1 MRAGGQIHEQRTRR
15 VPATPSSELCGHPAG
30 SVARM
35 SLEPLDANQPP
46 ERFYRGGAKIDR
58 FRGTAKGPD
67 FRPEDWVG
75 STTTLAGERRLGL
88 SRLRDGRL
96 LPTRS
101 PPIPRWLGPEH
112 VAAFG
117 TSTMLLVKLLDAGQR
132 LPVHAHPDDAF
143 SAAHL
148 HRPFGKAEAWYILD
162 GGTVHLGLRH
172 DVDPHPLADLVAWQD
187 TTALLGLLHERE
199 VEPGDVVYVP
209 PGELH
214 AVGARVFL
222 LELQQP
228 EDLSILLEWHG
239 FAIDGA
245 RDGHLGLGFDLALQA
260 VTTQGRSPEEV
271 DRWIL
276 PAGEGDS
283 ILPRESERYFRLE
296 RHVVDGH
303 DRDRPRLRDPRRRR
317 RRAEAHHRVRP
328 SFPVAH
334 GSTVAVP
341 HAEGGL
347 TASGAGTLLIC
358 RPPHP

>member
-1 MRAGGQIHEQRTRR
+1 
-15 VPATPSSELCGHPAG
+15 
-30 SVARM
+30 M
-35 SLEPLDANQPP
+35 SLAPLDANQPP

-88 SRLRDGRL
+88 SRLRDGRML
-96 LPTRS
+96 ADAIAADPVA
-101 PPIPRWLGPEH
+101 WLGAEH

-148 HRPFGKAEAWYILD
+148 GRPFGKAEAWYIID
-162 GGTVHLGLRH
+162 GGTVHIGLRH
-172 DVDPHPLADLVAWQD
+172 DVDPHTLADLVTWQD
-187 TTALLGLLHERE
+187 TTTLIGLLHERE

-239 FAIDGA
+239 FALDGA

-260 VTTQGRSPEEV
+260 VTTRGRSPEEV

-276 PAGEGDS
+276 PAAEGDS
-283 ILPRESERYFRLE
+283 ILPSESERFFRLE
-296 RHVVDGH
+296 RHVVDGEVAIARGFAILVVE
-303 DRDRPRLRDPRRRR
+303 DGALNLTTASGR
-317 RRAEAHHRVRP
+317 

-341 HAEGGL
+341 HAEGPL
-347 TASGAGTLLIC
+347 TASGEGTLLIC
-358 RPPHP
+358 RPPQP

>member
-1 MRAGGQIHEQRTRR
+1 MGLKR
-15 VPATPSSELCGHPAG
+15 
-30 SVARM
+30 
-35 SLEPLDANQPP
+35 LDANQPP

-75 STTTLAGERRLGL
+75 STTTLAGEQRLGL

-96 LPTRS
+96 LADAIAAD
-101 PPIPRWLGPEH
+101 PIAWLGAEH
-112 VAAFG
+112 VGAFG
-117 TSTMLLVKLLDAGQR
+117 PSTMLLVKLLDAGQR

-162 GGTVHLGLRH
+162 GGIVHLGLRRDIDRH
-172 DVDPHPLADLVAWQD
+172 ALAELVRWQD

-239 FAIDGA
+239 FALDGV
-245 RDGHLGLGFDLALQA
+245 RDGHLGLGFDLALRA
-260 VTTQGRSPEEV
+260 VNTRERSPAEL
-271 DRWIL
+271 DAWIL
-276 PAGEGDS
+276 PAAEGLS
-283 ILPRESERYFRLE
+283 ILPPESAPYFRLD
-296 RHVVDGH
+296 RHVVEGSVSIEPGFAIMVVEDGEVKLSTAA
-303 DRDRPRLRDPRRRR
+303 RSTK
-317 RRAEAHHRVRP
+317 RAKR
-328 SFPVAH
+328 
-334 GSTVAVP
+334 GSTIAAP
-341 HAEGGL
+341 HAEGPI
-347 TASGAGTLLIC
+347 TATGSGTLLVC
-358 RPPHP
+358 RPPRP

>member
-1 MRAGGQIHEQRTRR
+1 MGLVR
-15 VPATPSSELCGHPAG
+15 
-30 SVARM
+30 
-35 SLEPLDANQPP
+35 LDANQPP

-75 STTTLAGERRLGL
+75 STTALAGEQRLGL
-88 SRLRDGRL
+88 TRLRDGRL
-96 LPTRS
+96 LADAIAADPVT
-101 PPIPRWLGPEH
+101 WLGPDH
-112 VAAFG
+112 LAAYG

-148 HRPFGKAEAWYILD
+148 HRPFGKAEAWYIID

-172 DVDPHPLADLVAWQD
+172 DVDRRALADHVRWQD

-214 AVGARVFL
+214 AVGQGVFL

-239 FAIDGA
+239 FALDGA

-260 VTTQGRSPEEV
+260 VTTRERSPAEL

-276 PAGEGDS
+276 PAEEGLS
-283 ILPRESERYFRLE
+283 ILPSESAQYFRLD
-296 RHVVDGH
+296 RHVVNGSVTIEPGFAIIVVEDGEVKLSTAGGH
-303 DRDRPRLRDPRRRR
+303 S
-317 RRAEAHHRVRP
+317 RRAGR
-328 SFPVAH
+328 
-334 GSTVAVP
+334 GSTIAAP
-341 HAEGGL
+341 HGEGWI
-347 TASGAGTLLIC
+347 TATGTGTVLVC
-358 RPPHP
+358 RPPRS

>member
-1 MRAGGQIHEQRTRR
+1 MG
-15 VPATPSSELCGHPAG
+15 
-30 SVARM
+30 
-35 SLEPLDANQPP
+35 LERLDANQPP
-46 ERFYRGGAKIDR
+46 ERFYRGGAKIDH

-96 LPTRS
+96 LADAIAADPLT
-101 PPIPRWLGPEH
+101 WLGAEH

-117 TSTMLLVKLLDAGQR
+117 ASTMLLVKLLDAGQR
-132 LPVHAHPDDAF
+132 LPVHAHPDNEF

-172 DVDPHPLADLVAWQD
+172 EVDRHRLAALVDWQD

-199 VEPGDVVYVP
+199 VEAGDVVYVP

-260 VTTQGRSPEEV
+260 VNTQVRSPQEV

-276 PAGEGDS
+276 PAAEGDT
-283 ILPRESERYFRLE
+283 ILPRESEQYFILE
-296 RHVVDGH
+296 RHVVD
-303 DRDRPRLRDPRRRR
+303 RRVVIDPGFALIVVEDGEFKLSTAAGSS
-317 RRAEAHHRVRP
+317 RRARR
-328 SFPVAH
+328 
-334 GSTVAVP
+334 GSTIAVP
-341 HAEGGL
+341 HAEG
-347 TASGAGTLLIC
+347 TIRASGSGTVLVC
-358 RPPHP
+358 RPPRP

>member
-1 MRAGGQIHEQRTRR
+1 MGVER
-15 VPATPSSELCGHPAG
+15 
-30 SVARM
+30 
-35 SLEPLDANQPP
+35 LDANQPP

-75 STTTLAGERRLGL
+75 STTTLAGEQRLGL

-96 LPTRS
+96 LVDAIAADPVG
-101 PPIPRWLGPEH
+101 WLGAEH

-172 DVDPHPLADLVAWQD
+172 DVDRHTLADLVDWQD
-187 TTALLGLLHERE
+187 TTALIGLLHERE

-239 FAIDGA
+239 FALDGA

-260 VTTQGRSPEEV
+260 VTTRGRSTDEV

-276 PAGEGDS
+276 PAAEGDS
-283 ILPRESERYFRLE
+283 ILPPDSEPFFRLE
-296 RHVVDGH
+296 RREVDGAVTLEPGFAIIVVE
-303 DRDRPRLRDPRRRR
+303 DGDVRLSTVSGTS
-317 RRAEAHHRVRP
+317 RRARQ
-328 SFPVAH
+328 
-334 GSTVAVP
+334 GSTIAVA
-341 HAEGGL
+341 HAEGEI
-347 TASGAGTLLIC
+347 TATGSGTLLVC
-358 RPPHP
+358 RPPTPRA

>member
-1 MRAGGQIHEQRTRR
+1 MGLVR
-15 VPATPSSELCGHPAG
+15 
-30 SVARM
+30 
-35 SLEPLDANQPP
+35 LDANQPP

-75 STTTLAGERRLGL
+75 STTALAGEQRLGL
-88 SRLRDGRL
+88 TRLRDGRL
-96 LPTRS
+96 LADAIAADPVT
-101 PPIPRWLGPEH
+101 WLGPDH
-112 VAAFG
+112 LAAYG

-148 HRPFGKAEAWYILD
+148 HRPFGKAEAWYIID

-172 DVDPHPLADLVAWQD
+172 DVDRRALADLVRWQD

-214 AVGARVFL
+214 AVGQGVFL

-239 FAIDGA
+239 FALDGA
-245 RDGHLGLGFDLALQA
+245 RDGHLGLGFDLALRA
-260 VTTQGRSPEEV
+260 VTTRERSPAEL

-276 PAGEGDS
+276 PAEEGLS
-283 ILPRESERYFRLE
+283 ILPPESAQYFRLD
-296 RHVVDGH
+296 RHVVNGSVTIEPGFAIIVVEDGEVKLSTAGGH
-303 DRDRPRLRDPRRRR
+303 PRRAGR
-317 RRAEAHHRVRP
+317 
-328 SFPVAH
+328 
-334 GSTVAVP
+334 GSTIATP
-341 HAEGGL
+341 HGEGWI
-347 TASGAGTLLIC
+347 TATGTGTVLVC
-358 RPPHP
+358 RPPRS

>member
-1 MRAGGQIHEQRTRR
+1 MGVER
-15 VPATPSSELCGHPAG
+15 
-30 SVARM
+30 
-35 SLEPLDANQPP
+35 LDANQPP

-67 FRPEDWVG
+67 FRPEDWIG

-96 LPTRS
+96 LAEAIAADPLT
-101 PPIPRWLGPEH
+101 WLGPEH
-112 VAAFG
+112 IAAFG

-148 HRPFGKAEAWYILD
+148 HRPFGKAEAWYIID

-172 DVDPHPLADLVAWQD
+172 DVDRHHLANLVDWQD

-239 FAIDGA
+239 FELDGA

-260 VTTQGRSPEEV
+260 VTTQARSPQEV
-271 DRWIL
+271 DRWIR
-276 PAGEGDS
+276 PASEGDS
-283 ILPRESERYFRLE
+283 ILPAESEPFFRLE
-296 RHVVDGH
+296 RHVLDGRIVIEPGFAIAVVE
-303 DRDRPRLRDPRRRR
+303 DGEVKLST
-317 RRAEAHHRVRP
+317 AV
-328 SFPVAH
+328 
-334 GSTVAVP
+334 GSTKRAKQGSTLVFP
-341 HAEGGL
+341 HAEGAI
-347 TASGAGTLLIC
+347 TVSGAGTVLIC
-358 RPPHP
+358 RPPRP

>member
-1 MRAGGQIHEQRTRR
+1 MG
-15 VPATPSSELCGHPAG
+15 
-30 SVARM
+30 
-35 SLEPLDANQPP
+35 LEPLDANQPP
-46 ERFYRGGAKIDR
+46 ERFYRGGVKIDR

-75 STTTLAGERRLGL
+75 STTTLAGEKRLGL

-96 LPTRS
+96 LVDAITADPLA
-101 PPIPRWLGPEH
+101 WLGADH
-112 VAAFG
+112 LAAYG

-172 DVDPHPLADLVAWQD
+172 EIDRHTLADLVSWQD
-187 TTALLGLLHERE
+187 TSALVRLLHERE
-199 VEPGDVVYVP
+199 VEPGDVVFVP

-214 AVGARVFL
+214 AVGKGVFL

-239 FAIDGA
+239 FPLDGR

-260 VTTQGRSPEEV
+260 VTTQGRSTDAV
-271 DRWIL
+271 DAWVRA
-276 PAGEGDS
+276 AGEGDS
-283 ILPRESERYFRLE
+283 ILPSESERFFRLG
-296 RHVVDGH
+296 RHEIDGRMTVESGFAIVVVEDG
-303 DRDRPRLRDPRRRR
+303 DLKIKAADGESLRAPR
-317 RRAEAHHRVRP
+317 
-328 SFPVAH
+328 
-334 GSTVAVP
+334 GSTIAVP
-341 HAEGGL
+341 HAAGAIRISGTG
-347 TASGAGTLLIC
+347 TALVC
-358 RPPHP
+358 RPPRP

>member
-1 MRAGGQIHEQRTRR
+1 MG
-15 VPATPSSELCGHPAG
+15 
-30 SVARM
+30 
-35 SLEPLDANQPP
+35 LERLDANQPP
-46 ERFYRGGAKIDR
+46 ERFYRGGAKIDH

-96 LPTRS
+96 LADAIAADALT
-101 PPIPRWLGPEH
+101 WLGSEH
-112 VAAFG
+112 IDAFG
-117 TSTMLLVKLLDAGQR
+117 ASTMLLVKLLDAGQR

-148 HRPFGKAEAWYILD
+148 HRPSGKAEAWYILD
-162 GGTVHLGLRH
+162 GGTVHLGLRYE
-172 DVDPHPLADLVAWQD
+172 VDRHRLAALVDWQD

-260 VTTQGRSPEEV
+260 VTTQVRSPQDV

-276 PAGEGDS
+276 PAAEGDS
-283 ILPRESERYFRLE
+283 ILPDESEPFFRLE
-296 RHVVDGH
+296 RHVVDGRAVIEPGFAIIVVE
-303 DRDRPRLRDPRRRR
+303 DGEFKLSTAAGSS
-317 RRAEAHHRVRP
+317 RRARR
-328 SFPVAH
+328 
-334 GSTVAVP
+334 GGTIAVP
-341 HAEGGL
+341 HAEG
-347 TASGAGTLLIC
+347 AIRVSGSGTVLVC
-358 RPPHP
+358 RPPRP

>member
-1 MRAGGQIHEQRTRR
+1 MGLVR
-15 VPATPSSELCGHPAG
+15 
-30 SVARM
+30 
-35 SLEPLDANQPP
+35 LDANQPP

-67 FRPEDWVG
+67 RRPEDWIG
-75 STTTLAGERRLGL
+75 STTTLAGEKRLGL

-96 LPTRS
+96 LTDAIAADPLK
-101 PPIPRWLGPEH
+101 WLGADH
-112 VAAFG
+112 LAAYG
-117 TSTMLLVKLLDAGQR
+117 SSTMLLVKLLDAGQR

-162 GGTVHLGLRH
+162 GGLVHLGLRRDIDRH
-172 DVDPHPLADLVAWQD
+172 SLAELVRWQD
-187 TTALLGLLHERE
+187 TAALLGLLHERE

-214 AVGARVFL
+214 AIGARVFL

-239 FAIDGA
+239 FALDGQ

-260 VTTQGRSPEEV
+260 VNTRERSPAEL
-271 DRWIL
+271 DRWVL
-276 PAGEGDS
+276 PGGEGRS
-283 ILPRESERYFRLE
+283 ILPPDSAPYFRLD
-296 RHVVDGH
+296 RHVVDGFIDIEAGFAIIVVEEGEVKLTSAAGH
-303 DRDRPRLRDPRRRR
+303 SRRGRR
-317 RRAEAHHRVRP
+317 
-328 SFPVAH
+328 
-334 GSTVAVP
+334 GSTIAAP
-341 HAEGGL
+341 HAEGAI
-347 TASGAGTLLIC
+347 TASGSGIVLVC

>member
-1 MRAGGQIHEQRTRR
+1 
-15 VPATPSSELCGHPAG
+15 
-30 SVARM
+30 M

-75 STTTLAGERRLGL
+75 STTKLAGEQRLGL

-96 LPTRS
+96 LADAVAADPVM
-101 PPIPRWLGPEH
+101 WLGTAH
-112 VAAFG
+112 IAAYG

-143 SAAHL
+143 SGAYL
-148 HRPFGKAEAWYILD
+148 HRRFGKAEAWYIVD

-172 DVDPHPLADLVAWQD
+172 DVDRHSLADLVAWQD
-187 TTALLGLLHERE
+187 TTALVGLLHERE

-214 AVGARVFL
+214 AVGRRVFL

-239 FAIDGA
+239 FALDGQ
-245 RDGHLGLGFDLALQA
+245 RDGHLGIGFDLALQA
-260 VTTQGRSPEEV
+260 VTTKGRSTEDV

-283 ILPRESERYFRLE
+283 ILPAESEPFFRLE
-296 RHVVDGH
+296 KRVVDGRIAIEPGFAVIVVE
-303 DRDRPRLRDPRRRR
+303 DGELKLT
-317 RRAEAHHRVRP
+317 AA
-328 SFPVAH
+328 S
-334 GSTVAVP
+334 GSTLRAPRGTTVTAP
-341 HAEGGL
+341 HADGAI
-347 TASGAGTLLIC
+347 TVSGAGTILVC
-358 RPPHP
+358 RPPRP

>member
-1 MRAGGQIHEQRTRR
+1 MG
-15 VPATPSSELCGHPAG
+15 
-30 SVARM
+30 
-35 SLEPLDANQPP
+35 LEPLDANQPP

-75 STTTLAGERRLGL
+75 STTSLAGEKRLGL

-96 LPTRS
+96 LADAIAADPVT
-101 PPIPRWLGPEH
+101 WLGEAH

-172 DVDPHPLADLVAWQD
+172 DVDRHTLADLVAWQD
-187 TTALLGLLHERE
+187 TAALLRLLHERE

-214 AVGARVFL
+214 AIGKGVFL
-222 LELQQP
+222 LEVQQP
-228 EDLSILLEWHG
+228 EDLSILLEWNG
-239 FAIDGA
+239 FALDGA

-260 VTTQGRSPEEV
+260 VTTHGRSPDDV
-271 DRWIL
+271 DRWIMS
-276 PAGEGDS
+276 ASEGDS
-283 ILPRESERYFRLE
+283 ILPSESERFFRLE
-296 RHVVDGH
+296 RHVVDGKVVV
-303 DRDRPRLRDPRRRR
+303 DPGFAIIVIEDGEVKLKTAAGDS
-317 RRAEAHHRVRP
+317 RRARLGATIA
-328 SFPVAH
+328 S
-334 GSTVAVP
+334 P
-341 HAEGGL
+341 HADG
-347 TASGAGTLLIC
+347 AISIAGAGTVLIC
-358 RPPHP
+358 RPPRP

>member
-1 MRAGGQIHEQRTRR
+1 MGVER
-15 VPATPSSELCGHPAG
+15 
-30 SVARM
+30 
-35 SLEPLDANQPP
+35 LDANQPP

-96 LPTRS
+96 LADAIAADPLT
-101 PPIPRWLGPEH
+101 WLGPAH

-117 TSTMLLVKLLDAGQR
+117 PSSMLLVKLLDAGQR

-143 SAAHL
+143 SRAHL
-148 HRPFGKAEAWYILD
+148 HRPFGKAEAWYIID

-172 DVDPHPLADLVAWQD
+172 DVDPHRLANLVDWQD

-199 VEPGDVVYVP
+199 VEAGDVVYVP

-214 AVGARVFL
+214 AIGARVFL

-239 FAIDGA
+239 FVLDGA

-260 VTTQGRSPEEV
+260 VTTQGRSPQEV

-276 PAGEGDS
+276 PASDGDS
-283 ILPRESERYFRLE
+283 ILPADSEQFFRLE
-296 RHVVDGH
+296 RHVVDGRIVIEPGFAIVVAE
-303 DRDRPRLRDPRRRR
+303 DGEVKLSTAAGSAK
-317 RRAEAHHRVRP
+317 RARQGGTLAL
-328 SFPVAH
+328 
-334 GSTVAVP
+334 P
-341 HAEGGL
+341 HAEGEITLAG
-347 TASGAGTLLIC
+347 SGTVLIC
-358 RPPHP
+358 RPPRP

>member
-1 MRAGGQIHEQRTRR
+1 MG
-15 VPATPSSELCGHPAG
+15 
-30 SVARM
+30 
-35 SLEPLDANQPP
+35 LEPLDANQPP
-46 ERFYRGGAKIDR
+46 ERFYRGGVKIDR

-75 STTTLAGERRLGL
+75 STTPLAGEKRLGL

-96 LPTRS
+96 LADAIAADPLA
-101 PPIPRWLGPEH
+101 WLGADH
-112 VAAFG
+112 LAAYG

-172 DVDPHPLADLVAWQD
+172 DVDRHTLADLVSWQD
-187 TTALLGLLHERE
+187 TSALVRLLHERE

-214 AVGARVFL
+214 AVGKGVFL

-228 EDLSILLEWHG
+228 EDLSILLEWNG
-239 FAIDGA
+239 FALDGE

-260 VTTQGRSPEEV
+260 VTTQGRSTDAV

-276 PAGEGDS
+276 AAGEGDS
-283 ILPRESERYFRLE
+283 ILPSESEPFFRLE
-296 RHVVDGH
+296 RHVVDGRITVEPGFAIVVVE
-303 DRDRPRLRDPRRRR
+303 DGDLKLKPAEGVSV
-317 RRAEAHHRVRP
+317 RAHR
-328 SFPVAH
+328 
-334 GSTVAVP
+334 GSTTAVP
-341 HAEGGL
+341 HTDGAIRISGSG
-347 TASGAGTLLIC
+347 TALIC
-358 RPPHP
+358 RPPRP